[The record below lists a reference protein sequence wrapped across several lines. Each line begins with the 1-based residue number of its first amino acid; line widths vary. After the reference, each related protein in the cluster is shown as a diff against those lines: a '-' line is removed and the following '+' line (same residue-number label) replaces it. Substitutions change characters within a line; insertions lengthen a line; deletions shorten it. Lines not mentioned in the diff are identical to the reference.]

1 MEDFIVSDLLRING
15 VVNAALVDGE
25 GFILSIANPD
35 IEITRDIAKIADID
49 LDKKEFSRIT
59 ITSERAILIIDKL
72 DSDNRLITWCE
83 QSCNLGLIRKN
94 LDNAVL
100 RLNSYL
106 GN

>member
-15 VVNAALVDGE
+15 VINAALLDDE
-25 GFILSIANPD
+25 GFILAIANSEIQVTKD
-35 IEITRDIAKIADID
+35 IEKIADID
-49 LDKKEFSRIT
+49 LDNKGYSRIT
-59 ITSERAILIIDKL
+59 ITSEKAILIIDKL

-83 QSCNLGLIRKN
+83 QSCNLGMIRKN

>member
-1 MEDFIVSDLLRING
+1 MLPTHPVKVPLFVFCLISSAVYQINDLI
-15 VVNAALVDGE
+15 
-25 GFILSIANPD
+25 
-35 IEITRDIAKIADID
+35 DID

-72 DSDNRLITWCE
+72 DSDYRLITWCE
-83 QSCNLGLIRKN
+83 QSCNLGMIRKN

>member
-49 LDKKEFSRIT
+49 LGEKEISRIT

-72 DSDNRLITWCE
+72 DSDNQLITWCE
-83 QSCNLGLIRKN
+83 QSCNLGMIRKN

-100 RLNSYL
+100 KLNSYF
-106 GN
+106 GH

>member
-15 VVNAALVDGE
+15 IVNSALLDDE
-25 GFILSIANPD
+25 GFVLAIANKD
-35 IEITRDIAKIADID
+35 IEITKDIRKIADID
-49 LDKKEFSRIT
+49 LENQGFSRIT
-59 ITSERAILIIDKL
+59 ITTERAILIIDKL

-83 QSCNLGLIRKN
+83 HSCNLGMIRKN